1 MPMAAR
7 VTAHGPR
14 RRTAIAATL
23 ALTAI
28 VSAPLLE
35 TTLAG
40 QSAAA
45 PASSGEPIDYDAI
58 YRIKDEAVNR
68 SQVMETLSFLTDVH
82 GPRLTNS
89 PNMRAAAA
97 WAKQRLEGYGLEKVA
112 LEPWGPFGRGWVNER
127 TVATMTA
134 PQPFPLLAFPKAWT
148 PGTDG
153 AVKGDAVLAVIDKAE
168 DLEKWKGKLKG
179 KIVLVSA
186 TRAVPAF
193 FETPTRRYDDKGLTD
208 LSKPSLDPSR
218 RGRFGPG
225 GPGGPGFPGQVSTDF
240 RKQRMAFFIKEGVL
254 ALVEMSPG
262 DRGDNGAVRVQAPP
276 EGENQ
281 RQTTDAPVL
290 PQIVVA
296 GEHYGRLLRLLDKK
310 IPVAL
315 EIDVKNRFVDT
326 DLNSLNVIA
335 ELPGSDKADEIV
347 MIGAHFDSW
356 HSGTGATDNGVS
368 SAVMI
373 EAMRILKA
381 SGLKPRRTIRMGLWT
396 GEEQGL
402 LGSRAY
408 VTQHFADRTDM
419 VLKPEHAQARRLLQ
433 HGQRRRRLPRRLPAG
448 QRGGRADPPGVDAAV
463 RQPRDDR
470 ADDPSDRR
478 HRSPVV
484 RRGRPARLPVRPGST
499 GVRLAHA
506 PHEPGRL
513 RARDPRGSRAE
524 RDHHRDVRVSRRD
537 ARPAA
542 AAQAAA
548 EAAAGDD
555 TRPASGDDA
564 SADGVGRLAVV
575 RSARFD
581 RHPAW
586 PPGRVSRHPLS
597 GRSRRRWP
605 RVRRA
610 PRGRAAAPRRV

>member
-1 MPMAAR
+1 MAAR
-7 VTAHGPR
+7 VKAHGPR
-14 RRTAIAATL
+14 RRAAIAATL

-45 PASSGEPIDYDAI
+45 PASAGEPLDYDAI
-58 YRIKDEAVNR
+58 YRIKDEALSR
-68 SQVMETLSFLTDVH
+68 SQVMETLSYLTDVH

-89 PNMRAAAA
+89 PNMRAAAG
-97 WAKQRLEGYGLEKVA
+97 WAKQRLESYGLANVA
-112 LEPWGPFGRGWVNER
+112 LEAWGPFGRGWVNER
-127 TVATMTA
+127 MVATMTA
-134 PQPFPLLAFPKAWT
+134 PQSFPLLAFPKAWT

-153 AVKGDAVLAVIDKAE
+153 PVKGDAVLAIIDKAE
-168 DLEKWKGKLKG
+168 AFEQWKGKLKG
-179 KIVLVSA
+179 KIVLVSPS
-186 TRAVPAF
+186 REVPAF
-193 FETPTRRYDDKGLTD
+193 FASPTRRWEEKALTD
-208 LSKPSLDPSR
+208 LTKPPMDPSR
-218 RGRFGPG
+218 RGRFGGPG
-225 GPGGPGFPGQVSTDF
+225 GPGGPGATTADF
-240 RKQRMAFFIKEGVL
+240 RRQRMAFLIKEGAL

-315 EIDVKNRFVDT
+315 EIDVKNRFVDA

-335 ELPGSDKADEIV
+335 ELPGTDKADEIV

-408 VTQHFADRTDM
+408 VKQHFADRADM
-419 VLKPEHAQARRLLQ
+419 VLKPEHAKLAAYFNMDNGGGAFRGVYLQ
-433 HGQRRRRLPRRLPAG
+433 GNEAVAPIFEAWMKPFASLGMSTLTIRPTSGTDHLSFDAVGLPGFQFVQDPLEYGSRTHHTNLDVYERAIPDDLVQNAITIATFAYHAANREQPLPRKPLPKPQPATTPGQRPATT
-448 QRGGRADPPGVDAAV
+448 PP
-463 RQPRDDR
+463 P
-470 ADDPSDRR
+470 
-478 HRSPVV
+478 
-484 RRGRPARLPVRPGST
+484 T
-499 GVRLAHA
+499 
-506 PHEPGRL
+506 
-513 RARDPRGSRAE
+513 
-524 RDHHRDVRVSRRD
+524 
-537 ARPAA
+537 
-542 AAQAAA
+542 
-548 EAAAGDD
+548 AAG
-555 TRPASGDDA
+555 
-564 SADGVGRLAVV
+564 SAQR
-575 RSARFD
+575 
-581 RHPAW
+581 
-586 PPGRVSRHPLS
+586 
-597 GRSRRRWP
+597 
-605 RVRRA
+605 
-610 PRGRAAAPRRV
+610 

>member
-1 MPMAAR
+1 MAAR
-7 VTAHGPR
+7 VPAHGSR
-14 RRTAIAATL
+14 RRTAMAATL
-23 ALTAI
+23 ALTAV
-28 VSAPLLE
+28 VSAPLLK
-35 TTLAG
+35 TTLVG
-40 QSAAA
+40 QSADA
-45 PASSGEPIDYDAI
+45 PARSGETVDFDAI

-68 SQVMETLSFLTDVH
+68 SQVMETLSYLTDVH

-97 WAKQRLEGYGLEKVA
+97 WAKQRLEGYGLDKVA

-127 TVATMTA
+127 TLVMMTL

-148 PGTDG
+148 PGTNG
-153 AVKGDAVLAVIDKAE
+153 AVKGDAVLAVIEKTE
-168 DLEKWKGKLKG
+168 DLEKWKGQLKG

-186 TRAVPAF
+186 TRAVPSY

-208 LSKPSLDPSR
+208 LSKPSLDPTR

-225 GPGGPGFPGQVSTDF
+225 APGFPGQVTADF

-276 EGENQ
+276 DGENQ

-335 ELPGSDKADEIV
+335 ELPGTDKADEIV

-368 SAVMI
+368 SAVMM

-381 SGLKPRRTIRMGLWT
+381 TGLKPRRTIRMGLWT

-419 VLKPEHAQARRLLQ
+419 VLKPEHAKLAAYFNMDNGGGAFRGVYLQGNEAVAPIFQAWMQPFANLGMTTLTIRPTGGTDHQSFDAVGLPGFQFVQDPLEYGTRTHHTNLDVYERAIPEDLVQ
-433 HGQRRRRLPRRLPAG
+433 NAITIATFAYHAAMRDQPLPRKPLPKPQPA
-448 QRGGRADPPGVDAAV
+448 ATPGAPGA
-463 RQPRDDR
+463 PT
-470 ADDPSDRR
+470 
-478 HRSPVV
+478 
-484 RRGRPARLPVRPGST
+484 PA
-499 GVRLAHA
+499 
-506 PHEPGRL
+506 
-513 RARDPRGSRAE
+513 
-524 RDHHRDVRVSRRD
+524 
-537 ARPAA
+537 ARPTTTPT
-542 AAQAAA
+542 
-548 EAAAGDD
+548 AG
-555 TRPASGDDA
+555 
-564 SADGVGRLAVV
+564 
-575 RSARFD
+575 AR
-581 RHPAW
+581 
-586 PPGRVSRHPLS
+586 
-597 GRSRRRWP
+597 
-605 RVRRA
+605 
-610 PRGRAAAPRRV
+610 

>member
-1 MPMAAR
+1 VPMAAR

-14 RRTAIAATL
+14 RRSAIAATL
-23 ALTAI
+23 VLTAI

-186 TRAVPAF
+186 TRAVPSY

-218 RGRFGPG
+218 RGRF

-381 SGLKPRRTIRMGLWT
+381 TGLKPRRTIRMGLWT

-419 VLKPEHAQARRLLQ
+419 VLKPEHGKLAAYFNMDNGGGAFRGVYLQGNEAVAPILQAWMQPFANLGMTALTIRPTGGTDHQSFDAVGLPGFQFIQDPLEYGARTHHTNLDVYERAIPEDLVQ
-433 HGQRRRRLPRRLPAG
+433 NAITIATFAYHAAMRDQPLPRKPLPKPTPTPAPG
-448 QRGGRADPPGVDAAV
+448 Q
-463 RQPRDDR
+463 
-470 ADDPSDRR
+470 
-478 HRSPVV
+478 
-484 RRGRPARLPVRPGST
+484 
-499 GVRLAHA
+499 A
-506 PHEPGRL
+506 P
-513 RARDPRGSRAE
+513 
-524 RDHHRDVRVSRRD
+524 
-537 ARPAA
+537 ARPA
-542 AAQAAA
+542 
-548 EAAAGDD
+548 
-555 TRPASGDDA
+555 TTPTASGA
-564 SADGVGRLAVV
+564 
-575 RSARFD
+575 
-581 RHPAW
+581 
-586 PPGRVSRHPLS
+586 S
-597 GRSRRRWP
+597 GR
-605 RVRRA
+605 
-610 PRGRAAAPRRV
+610 

>member
-1 MPMAAR
+1 MATR
-7 VTAHGPR
+7 VPANGAR
-14 RRTAIAATL
+14 RRTVMAATL
-23 ALTAI
+23 ALTAL

-45 PASSGEPIDYDAI
+45 PAGAGEKVDYDAI

-89 PNMRAAAA
+89 PNMRTAAA

-127 TVATMTA
+127 TLVMMTA

-153 AVKGDAVLAVIDKAE
+153 AAKGEAVLAVIDKTE

-186 TRAVPAF
+186 TRAVPSY
-193 FETPTRRYDDKGLTD
+193 FESPTRRYDDKGLAE
-208 LSKPSLDPSR
+208 LAKPSLDPTR

-225 GPGGPGFPGQVSTDF
+225 GPGFPGLVSADF

-254 ALVEMSPG
+254 ALVEMSSG
-262 DRGDNGAVRVQAPP
+262 SRGDNGAVIVQAPP

-310 IPVAL
+310 IPVSL

-326 DLNSLNVIA
+326 DLNPVNVIA
-335 ELPGSDKADEIV
+335 ELPGSDKADEVV

-368 SAVMI
+368 SAVMM

-408 VTQHFADRTDM
+408 VTQHFADRADM
-419 VLKPEHAQARRLLQ
+419 VLKPEHAKMAAYFNMDNGGGAFRGVYLQ
-433 HGQRRRRLPRRLPAG
+433 GNEAVAPILKAWMEPFANLGMTTLTIRPTGGTDHQSFDAVGLPGFQFVQDPLEYGSRTHHTNLDVYERAIPEDLVQNAITIATFAYHAAMRDQPLPRKPLPKPTPTPTPG
-448 QRGGRADPPGVDAAV
+448 Q
-463 RQPRDDR
+463 
-470 ADDPSDRR
+470 
-478 HRSPVV
+478 
-484 RRGRPARLPVRPGST
+484 
-499 GVRLAHA
+499 A
-506 PHEPGRL
+506 P
-513 RARDPRGSRAE
+513 
-524 RDHHRDVRVSRRD
+524 
-537 ARPAA
+537 ARPA
-542 AAQAAA
+542 
-548 EAAAGDD
+548 
-555 TRPASGDDA
+555 TTPTASG
-564 SADGVGRLAVV
+564 
-575 RSARFD
+575 
-581 RHPAW
+581 
-586 PPGRVSRHPLS
+586 
-597 GRSRRRWP
+597 
-605 RVRRA
+605 A
-610 PRGRAAAPRRV
+610 PR